1 MQYLEKGYKLYQKRP
16 ALLNNYGLALFN
28 NNDLERAEVIL
39 TKWLEADNANFKAYN
54 NLGNVFRKQKKLDD
68 ALDMYSRSVKFSNG
82 EHIPAIIN
90 LASIY
95 IEQRNWFE

>member
-1 MQYLEKGYKLYQKRP
+1 MQYLEKEYKLYQKRP
-16 ALLNNYGLALFN
+16 VLLNNYGLALFN
-28 NNDLERAEVIL
+28 NNNLERAEVIL
-39 TKWLEADNANFKAYN
+39 TKWIEADNANFKSYN

-68 ALDMYSRSVKFSNG
+68 ALDMYSRSVKFSND

-95 IEQRNWFE
+95 IEQSNWFK